1 MTLVTSTPLTS
12 APTSNSTSPPT
23 PSPIQQ
29 IGLELEGPVSKTN
42 INVYQTVDRECGLNQ
57 MGIVSGKPAPGITGG
72 VTQVT
77 RGWKLS
83 SKVEDGEIVEGCL
96 NT

>member
-1 MTLVTSTPLTS
+1 
-12 APTSNSTSPPT
+12 
-23 PSPIQQ
+23 
-29 IGLELEGPVSKTN
+29 
-42 INVYQTVDRECGLNQ
+42 VYQTVDRECGLNQ

-83 SKVEDGEIVEGCL
+83 SEVKDGEIVEGCL